1 MIATYRVFVDQQA
14 RDEITAAGAAH
25 RELGPGYDDAV
36 AEGLVERIGIE
47 IDKRV
52 DARLAQYGGQPA
64 PHVPPAQHG
73 APAAQHNAPPAQRSP
88 GSQVSPAARPP
99 WSVVVLA
106 LGSML
111 MGTLASAAVLNSGGG
126 GSVVALVWIVIA
138 VINVAYARRH

>member
-1 MIATYRVFVDQQA
+1 VIATYRVCVDQQA
-14 RDEITAAGAAH
+14 RDEITAAGAVH

-36 AEGLVERIGIE
+36 AEGLVERIGDE

-64 PHVPPAQHG
+64 RHIPPAPHS
-73 APAAQHNAPPAQRSP
+73 APPAPRSP
-88 GSQVSPAARPP
+88 GGQVSPAARPP

-111 MGTLASAAVLNSGGG
+111 MGVFASAAVLNSH
-126 GSVVALVWIVIA
+126 GSGAVVALVWVVIG

>member
-14 RDEITAAGAAH
+14 RDEIAAAGAAH

-36 AEGLVERIGIE
+36 AEGLVERIGVE

-64 PHVPPAQHG
+64 PHVPPVQHSP
-73 APAAQHNAPPAQRSP
+73 PAAQHSAPPAQRSA
-88 GSQVSPAARPP
+88 GGQVSPAARPP

>member
-1 MIATYRVFVDQQA
+1 VDQQA

-36 AEGLVERIGIE
+36 AEGLVERIGLE

-52 DARLAQYGGQPA
+52 DARLAQYSGQPA
-64 PHVPPAQHG
+64 PHVPPAQHT
-73 APAAQHNAPPAQRSP
+73 P
-88 GSQVSPAARPP
+88 GGQVSPAARPP

-111 MGTLASAAVLNSGGG
+111 MGTLASAAVLSSGGP
-126 GSVVALVWIVIA
+126 GSVVALVWIVIG
-138 VINVAYARRH
+138 VISVAYARRH

>member
-14 RDEITAAGAAH
+14 RDEIAAAGAAH

-64 PHVPPAQHG
+64 PHIPPAQHST
-73 APAAQHNAPPAQRSP
+73 PAAQYSAPPAARSP
-88 GSQVSPAARPP
+88 GGQVSPAARPP

-111 MGTLASAAVLNSGGG
+111 MGVFASAAVLNSH
-126 GSVVALVWIVIA
+126 GSGAVVALVWIVIGI
-138 VINVAYARRH
+138 INIAYARRH